1 MKTYLLLTILSTTLT
16 ALPYGIINA
25 QEKDNTG
32 TWTLEQCIDHALKN
46 NIELKSERLSTEES
60 KISLSDSK
68 WAFAPSLSAST
79 SYNISIGRVLDETTY
94 DFVTNQVMG
103 SSGTSISASLPLFNG
118 LRSLRQLQYS
128 KMSKEAASLNYK
140 KAENDLTLNIT
151 AYFLETLCAQENIRN
166 CESIV
171 KSLKKQEELTA
182 EKVKHGKVTTAD
194 LLQIQS
200 QLADAENTLLSAM
213 HSYNMARINICQIL
227 EITDF
232 RSFNP
237 KNDFNDSIT
246 SYVFNDYY
254 DIMENTG
261 HMPEIRLAMKNI
273 SMSKKNIQIA
283 KAQYYPALSLS
294 AGYGTSYSNAR
305 QKAIA
310 NPDGS
315 YTYRPYHFRE
325 QYADNA
331 SQYIAVSLSIPLFSN
346 LSTINNVKRAKI
358 ELQRAEYALE
368 TAKKQLQ
375 KEMLQAVMDAET
387 AWKKYEGSKKF
398 LNSASEAARQ
408 ITIKYETGAASVL
421 EYNNVMTSLI
431 EAQTQYLSSKYEYIF
446 KMKVLSFYKNGFTA

>member
-1 MKTYLLLTILSTTLT
+1 MKKYLLLAILSALTT
-16 ALPYGIINA
+16 LPYGTINA
-25 QEKDNTG
+25 QEKDHTG
-32 TWTLEQCIDHALKN
+32 TWTLEQCIAHALKN
-46 NIELKSERLSTEES
+46 NIELKSEKLSTEES

-128 KMSKEAASLNYK
+128 KMNQEAASLNYK

-151 AYFLETLCAQENIRN
+151 AYFLETLCAQENIKN

-200 QLADAENTLLSAM
+200 QLADAENTLLTAI
-213 HSYNMARINICQIL
+213 HNYDMARINICQIL

-237 KNDFNDSIT
+237 QNDLNDSIT

-254 DIMENTG
+254 DITENADY
-261 HMPEIRLAMKNI
+261 MPEIRLAKKNI

-283 KAQYYPALSLS
+283 KSQYYPILSLS

-305 QKAIA
+305 QKNIA

-315 YTYRPYHFRE
+315 YTYRHYPFWE

-358 ELQRAEYALE
+358 ELQRAEYDLE
-368 TAKKQLQ
+368 TAKKQMR
-375 KEMLQAVMDAET
+375 KEMLQALMDAET

-408 ITIKYETGAASVL
+408 ITIKYEAGAASVL